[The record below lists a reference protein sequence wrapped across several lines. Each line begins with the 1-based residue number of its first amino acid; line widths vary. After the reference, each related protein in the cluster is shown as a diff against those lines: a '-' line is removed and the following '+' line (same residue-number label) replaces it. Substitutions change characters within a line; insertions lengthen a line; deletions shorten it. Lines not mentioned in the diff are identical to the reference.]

1 MKFSFDKLAFSKINH
16 HHLAIFTLIFSGYN
30 LSLNNLALAA
40 NPNTEKHVYP
50 EEVQKTYLR
59 GCQYT
64 NPPSFCQCT
73 IDKFQN
79 KYSFQTFRQ
88 LENQYIETK
97 KIPAEVLEIFID
109 CQKKVNPK

>member
-1 MKFSFDKLAFSKINH
+1 MKFSFDQLVFKKINY
-16 HHLAIFTLIFSGYN
+16 HHLAIFSLIVSGHN
-30 LSLNNLALAA
+30 LSVINLAVAA

-64 NPPSFCQCT
+64 NSPSFCQCT
-73 IDKFQN
+73 MDKFQT
-79 KYSFQTFRQ
+79 KYTFQAFRQ

-97 KIPAEVLEIFID
+97 KIPPEVLGIFIE
-109 CQKKVNPK
+109 CKKIADPK